1 MLWAEPSRLSQR
13 HIATVHA
20 NQRQN
25 ATVDIHDATEVAGA
39 FVPATVCVERGTTV
53 GAIVA

>member
-39 FVPATVCVERGTTV
+39 FVPATVCVE
-53 GAIVA
+53 